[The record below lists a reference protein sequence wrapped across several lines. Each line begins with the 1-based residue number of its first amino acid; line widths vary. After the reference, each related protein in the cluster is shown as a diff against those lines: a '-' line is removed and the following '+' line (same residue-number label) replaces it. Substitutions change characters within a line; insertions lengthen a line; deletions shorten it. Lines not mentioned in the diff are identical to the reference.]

1 MEGNLMKKRIIAAL
15 MMLTLAFS
23 STAYSQT
30 YTSSVNT
37 SVEAKGSYSCYQ
49 TDSTVEYLNFL
60 ETFDYEK
67 YEIFDVSHGYSD
79 WYVTYRLKK

>member
-1 MEGNLMKKRIIAAL
+1 MKKRIIAAL
-15 MMLTLAFS
+15 MMLALAFG
-23 STAYSQT
+23 STACSQT

-37 SVEAKGSYSCYQ
+37 SVEAKGSYSCYR

-60 ETFDYEK
+60 ETFDYE
-67 YEIFDVSHGYSD
+67 IFDVSHSHSY

>member
-1 MEGNLMKKRIIAAL
+1 MKKQIIAAL
-15 MMLTLAFS
+15 MVLALAFS
-23 STAYSQT
+23 STACSRT